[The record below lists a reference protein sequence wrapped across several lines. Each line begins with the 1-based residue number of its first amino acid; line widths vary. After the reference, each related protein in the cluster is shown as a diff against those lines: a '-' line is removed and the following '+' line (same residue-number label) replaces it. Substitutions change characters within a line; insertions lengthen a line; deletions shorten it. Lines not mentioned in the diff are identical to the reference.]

1 MIGFIIISRLGSN
14 RLPEK
19 HLLEIGKKSVV
30 EHFINR
36 IIYNFEPEK
45 FKVVLATTNE
55 LVDQKFNYLKKKF
68 PILIY
73 NGSSNNIPLRIYKS
87 MIYSKICKV
96 VIIEGDDLLF
106 SISAV
111 KSVISKLQ
119 SGYNYVM
126 SRSSIGMNIY
136 GMTKNF

>member
-14 RLPEK
+14 ELPEK

-55 LVDQKFNYLKKKF
+55 LVDQKFNYLKKNF
-68 PILIY
+68 
-73 NGSSNNIPLRIYKS
+73 
-87 MIYSKICKV
+87 
-96 VIIEGDDLLF
+96 LF
-106 SISAV
+106 
-111 KSVISKLQ
+111 
-119 SGYNYVM
+119 
-126 SRSSIGMNIY
+126 
-136 GMTKNF
+136 

>member
-1 MIGFIIISRLGSN
+1 
-14 RLPEK
+14 
-19 HLLEIGKKSVV
+19 
-30 EHFINR
+30 
-36 IIYNFEPEK
+36 
-45 FKVVLATTNE
+45 
-55 LVDQKFNYLKKKF
+55 
-68 PILIY
+68 
-73 NGSSNNIPLRIYKS
+73 

-126 SRSSIGMNIY
+126 SSGLPIGMNIY
-136 GMTKNF
+136 GMTKKLLKKILNILKGKIKLKRAGWVY